1 MTDEWGAAK
10 RRAIAR
16 ALNTFW
22 DSGDGDGDDPVAPL
36 GVSGGARL
44 LAQAGISRMAAAG
57 DSDRYIIPDRIKEVG
72 PVIDRHHLKS
82 FLEAI
87 SNRSDEARTALR
99 LFEAMQSVGDFEREF
114 MVDPGSLPPLRRTRS
129 RLPPSIF
136 AAAEAAGILLRLPH
150 RTRPSIAAPMK
161 AVADRK
167 AAGVGRL
174 IYPACRLNE
183 GCRAPDRCPLPLLPD
198 LVSRVS
204 CRNFGWTC
212 DLRSWFYSFTMSE
225 EVAAKYFAT
234 YDSRGR
240 AYAHV
245 RGPMGFSHMPTLAT
259 CVAQAMICDAIGDL
273 PAYGVAWIDDVTVV
287 ADDEHV
293 AETVRQRFQDLAR
306 RLNVEIRDM
315 TTVSRHIAAVG
326 IDFDLEQHAW
336 RLLPSWCEKALVG
349 ADTGRASDSVRQ
361 VLKDAGRVAW
371 SVYALQIP
379 YFPFIALLRE
389 AGAVADQLV
398 EGMLDPNSVH
408 IYSVDAADALQKGVA
423 LIRANPWR
431 CLAPAPT
438 AAVVSDASNIGLG
451 MLVVDDL
458 GHEREVSV
466 PVRMTDDGTSPR
478 HICVM
483 EAAALRL
490 AVCRPAYAGRTVHC
504 VVDNSTLFW
513 LLLTNRAAR
522 NSSMGK
528 ELVKLLRWC
537 YEHGTTLV
545 PLWMGTAN
553 MADVGADE
561 ASRYPHARSRIIRA
575 GTIAE
580 CIRRGIGDTRTLMG
594 GLDATRKG
602 AAYVLP
608 NSLTALLF
616 YPQ

>member
-1 MTDEWGAAK
+1 
-10 RRAIAR
+10 
-16 ALNTFW
+16 
-22 DSGDGDGDDPVAPL
+22 
-36 GVSGGARL
+36 
-44 LAQAGISRMAAAG
+44 
-57 DSDRYIIPDRIKEVG
+57 
-72 PVIDRHHLKS
+72 
-82 FLEAI
+82 
-87 SNRSDEARTALR
+87 
-99 LFEAMQSVGDFEREF
+99 
-114 MVDPGSLPPLRRTRS
+114 
-129 RLPPSIF
+129 
-136 AAAEAAGILLRLPH
+136 
-150 RTRPSIAAPMK
+150 
-161 AVADRK
+161 
-167 AAGVGRL
+167 
-174 IYPACRLNE
+174 
-183 GCRAPDRCPLPLLPD
+183 
-198 LVSRVS
+198 
-204 CRNFGWTC
+204 
-212 DLRSWFYSFTMSE
+212 
-225 EVAAKYFAT
+225 
-234 YDSRGR
+234 
-240 AYAHV
+240 
-245 RGPMGFSHMPTLAT
+245 MPTLAT

-371 SVYALQIP
+371 SIYALQIP

-466 PVRMTDDGTSPR
+466 PVRMTDDGTNVECRSKKAAGFRVRRHVPGHGNFHLVEINELTSPR

-553 MADVGADE
+553 MADVGADK